1 MGTAE
6 LTTAIVQKV
15 VLITGGT
22 GSFGRT
28 MVEELLQ
35 AGCREIRIFSRD
47 ELKQEQMRQE
57 LNCDR
62 LRFYLGDVRKR
73 SSLDEAMHGVN
84 LVF

>member
-28 MVEELLQ
+28 MVEELLR

-57 LNCDR
+57 LNCSPPLLPR
-62 LRFYLGDVRKR
+62 RCPQAVESRRGDARR
-73 SSLDEAMHGVN
+73 
-84 LVF
+84 